1 MTRKKMTE
9 SGTRFETLIESRRAL
24 YENSPLA
31 ILEWDWEGK
40 LLVWA
45 GRAEELF
52 GWKAEEVVGKR
63 WDETGFFLEDD
74 LEMVRKN
81 LGDLRSR
88 RYSNQLSRHRTKDG
102 RQVYCE
108 WFNSILFDDGKRG
121 GHVISY
127 VQDVTDRR
135 RAEKRLIES
144 HDRFEKIA
152 AQIPGGIGQR
162 IVTSDGKQ
170 YFSYLSPGAQKL
182 LGVKWEDAQKDAG
195 VVSANIH
202 PEDLPRFQEAVEYA
216 LKTMKPVNWQGR
228 FIDGPEVRW
237 LQIMSQPTARPDG
250 AVVFDGFIT
259 DVTWRKLA
267 EEALAISEERLQ
279 FAIDGAQDG
288 VWDWDVRT
296 GKVIYSERWA
306 AMLGYDVRDLPQ
318 DFSTWESLVHPDDIP
333 ASMEKIERHLS
344 GEDEYYET
352 EFRMKAKNGE
362 WRWILARGKIVKR
375 TEDGEPLRM
384 TGTHKD
390 IQQDKID
397 AETRVRLERQL
408 AEARTMQALGVM
420 AGGVAHDFNNILT
433 AIIGFSELL
442 KHDLAG
448 DEESLENVNEVL
460 TASKRAKV
468 IIQELITFSRTGR
481 LNRKTG
487 LVSNAIDRSLSL
499 AGSKLMKNVE
509 IETHV
514 TEDEPRVLID
524 KSQIDRAL
532 MNLVLNSAQ
541 AIGMDGGRIDIRVE
555 QVIFGESGE
564 EDGISLNP
572 GRYVRLVVEDNG
584 AGMTPDVL
592 KRVFEPFYS
601 TKPSSI
607 GIGLGLAVV
616 QGIVSAHHGAITI
629 ESEPGEGTG
638 VSIFL
643 PCVEESDAAE

>member
-1 MTRKKMTE
+1 MTPKKKMTE

-74 LEMVRKN
+74 LALVRTN
-81 LGDLRSR
+81 LDELRKKP
-88 RYSNQLSRHRTKDG
+88 YSNQLSRHRTKDG
-102 RQVYCE
+102 RTVYCE
-108 WFNSILFDDGKRG
+108 WFNSILFDEGRRA

-135 RAEKRLIES
+135 QAEKRLIES

-162 IVTSDGKQ
+162 IVTEDGKQ

-182 LGVKWEDAQKDAG
+182 LGVTWEEAQKDAS
-195 VVSANIH
+195 VVARNIH
-202 PEDLPRFQEAVEYA
+202 PEDRARFAESVTYA
-216 LKTMKPVNWQGR
+216 ARSMKPVNWQGR
-228 FIDGPEVRW
+228 FVDGPEVRW
-237 LQIMSQPTARPDG
+237 IQIMSQPTARPEG
-250 AVVFDGFIT
+250 GIVFDGFVT

-296 GKVIYSERWA
+296 GKVIFSERWA
-306 AMLGYDVRDLPQ
+306 GMLGYDVRDLAQ
-318 DFSTWESLVHPDDIP
+318 DFSTWESLVHPDDI
-333 ASMEKIERHLS
+333 AGSMEKIERHLS
-344 GEDEYYET
+344 GRDEYYET
-352 EFRMKAKNGE
+352 EFRMKDSDGQ

-390 IQQDKID
+390 IQQEKID

-442 KHDLAG
+442 KHDLVD

-460 TASKRAKV
+460 IASKRAKV

-481 LNRKTG
+481 LNRKPA
-487 LVSNAIDRSLSL
+487 LVSGAVDRALSL

-509 IETHV
+509 IRTQIMD
-514 TEDEPRVLID
+514 DEPDVLLD

-541 AIGMDGGRIDIRVE
+541 AIGMDGGWIEIKVE
-555 QVIFGESGE
+555 SITFSESGE
-564 EDGISLNP
+564 GNEITLSP
-572 GRYVRLVVEDNG
+572 GRYVRLVVSDNG
-584 AGMTPDVL
+584 GGMTADVK

-616 QGIVSAHHGAITI
+616 QGIVSAHHGAITVET
-629 ESEPGEGTG
+629 ESGDGTS

-643 PCVEESDAAE
+643 PCFVK